1 MHPEKRLY
9 PKPGQ
14 VDQIFKDGF
23 SINWNPDDDRYYIQ
37 KGSETIASYKDW
49 RNATARF
56 KKILN
61 KF

>member
-14 VDQIFKDGF
+14 IDQINNDKC
-23 SINWNPDDDRYYIQ
+23 SISWNPDDDRYYIQ
-37 KGSETIASYKDW
+37 QNNETIASYKDW